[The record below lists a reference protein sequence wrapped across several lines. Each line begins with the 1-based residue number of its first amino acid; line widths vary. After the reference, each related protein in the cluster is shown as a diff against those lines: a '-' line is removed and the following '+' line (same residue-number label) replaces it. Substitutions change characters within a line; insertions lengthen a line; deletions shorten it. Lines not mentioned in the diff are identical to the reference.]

1 MSLEITPELLIKAY
15 AIGVF
20 PMAEDATATELLW
33 FDPLMRGVL
42 PLDGLHI
49 PRSLRK
55 TVRQQVFDVSVDRD
69 FDGLIRLCAES
80 APDRP
85 RTWINA
91 QILDLFGTLHRQGYA
106 HSVEVRLE
114 GQLVGGLYGV
124 ALGGAFYGE
133 SMVSRVA
140 DASKVALVH
149 LVARLRA
156 GGFTLL
162 DTQFVTDH
170 LSRLGAIEIPREEY
184 KARLA
189 EALRHRADF
198 YCAGVEEELA
208 SLLTQS
214 STHTS

>member
-49 PRSLRK
+49 PRSLKK

-69 FDGLIRLCAES
+69 FDALIRLCAES

-106 HSVEVRLE
+106 
-114 GQLVGGLYGV
+114 
-124 ALGGAFYGE
+124 
-133 SMVSRVA
+133 
-140 DASKVALVH
+140 
-149 LVARLRA
+149 
-156 GGFTLL
+156 
-162 DTQFVTDH
+162 
-170 LSRLGAIEIPREEY
+170 LSLIHI
-184 KARLA
+184 
-189 EALRHRADF
+189 
-198 YCAGVEEELA
+198 
-208 SLLTQS
+208 
-214 STHTS
+214 